1 MTHGSHSRTAPS
13 AVHHTATTTNNFIG
27 KMLCFSE
34 KKGIIHSHRV
44 TSWPELSVIIHWQN
58 KPFRVHA
65 LKTSQWLEFMIID
78 TGDRDVSTSG
88 VHSWN
93 VSPDTSSL
101 LDQISRSCTQPH
113 TPGLVLPVGNSFT
126 IHLVTIMQWLWQQE
140 HNFQDSS
147 TQSIAQVPVENVKW
161 TRLTYWKGPSWDPD
175 GKRVYSTRFP
185 GIEVGNL
192 GKMPKVK
199 LEYRG

>member
-1 MTHGSHSRTAPS
+1 M
-13 AVHHTATTTNNFIG
+13 IY
-27 KMLCFSE
+27 FSV
-34 KKGIIHSHRV
+34 KKGIIHSHRDLNSV
-44 TSWPELSVIIHWQN
+44 SLSTDKTNCLGSIPSRLHSPTSRVRKPPHTTVLSVRGSTSLIL
-58 KPFRVHA
+58 KPETRN
-65 LKTSQWLEFMIID
+65 WLGLMIIVS
-78 TGDRDVSTSG
+78 GGRDVSTSG

-147 TQSIAQVPVENVKW
+147 TQSIPQVPVENVKW
-161 TRLTYWKGPSWDPD
+161 TRLTYWKGPSWDPE